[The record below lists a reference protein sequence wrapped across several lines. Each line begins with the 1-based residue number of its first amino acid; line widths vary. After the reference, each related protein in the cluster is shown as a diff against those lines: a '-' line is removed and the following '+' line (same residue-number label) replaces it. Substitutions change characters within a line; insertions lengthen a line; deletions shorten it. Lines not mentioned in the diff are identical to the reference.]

1 MTEREIKR
9 TLEDRGIRVID
20 VARHMAADHELKL
33 RSAESMLR
41 RLIAGQAWYPF
52 YAQWLKQNYRVT
64 VDKPSWIKN
73 VRERMKA
80 AA

>member
-9 TLEDRGIRVID
+9 SLEDRGIRVID
-20 VARHMAADHELKL
+20 VARHMAADHDLKV

-52 YAQWLKQNYRVT
+52 YAEWLKKNYRVT
-64 VDKPSWIKN
+64 VQKPAWIKS
-73 VRERMKA
+73 VRDRMKVA
-80 AA
+80 A